1 MAADYTRN
9 IVFNVNDKAIK
20 RATDRITKSLTN
32 IERTLKRIE
41 GKGFNNLAKSAEK
54 ASKQVFTTTD
64 SIQALDRKVK
74 SLTKANLG
82 PISTFLKTTSS
93 GFKNIQFFAKR
104 SGEDLRTIF
113 ELFKKGQT
121 DIMTVT
127 TAIGAAITGVKN
139 LGTSAK
145 TNLTLLGSL
154 LDANNKKAQTFVSTL
169 LLGSQMGGKQ
179 LPLAADPNILAI
191 NTAIARQNAM
201 RGNVLRNTI
210 RSERSRTGSDFLD
223 FSIAA
228 DQIPRVSGAVD
239 RPAGFIG
246 PFPKTVGRPANMQ
259 GPDRPGIQDPIAK
272 SIRRNQAKRDKI
284 LQKELRTRQRILSIE
299 KQVLALTTSQARNQG
314 FKLPSV
320 IRNQFNEGGAFF
332 NSRGRAGRIAGAAQS
347 GLIGGGFPLLFG
359 QSPGAALAGGLG
371 GALGGAL
378 GPGFGF
384 AGSIVATAAAQKITE
399 AIEFRKEIEKLNK
412 SIRLTGGESEFSVAS
427 IKKLGKELGLSANE
441 ALQAARSFE
450 AFGAAARMSL
460 IKVFGDEAT
469 FNTLKNLRKTVDIL
483 NNIETIE
490 KKIGKERADQAVNIA
505 ASAGGLAAQKFILD
519 QLSELQDKEAQNK
532 ADNLSTKGFSIN
544 SLRASLSFI
553 NQFLSGDIK
562 KIGTNPF
569 IEKTRKDIL
578 DANAS
583 AQAAAMRKFN
593 EEKRRLEA
601 RDIVRQISEPKEELR
616 ELMDPLKQLISLSRT
631 VGDSFA
637 ESFRG
642 IVSGSMT
649 AQQALRNLFMR
660 TADHFLDMAA
670 QMIAKQIQMQILG
683 IGLKFFSS
691 GIAPSRGANTGGT
704 DRFGRDFDDPSFGM
718 PRGQSLENFANGGR
732 PPVGRPSIVGERGPE
747 LFMPDRAGTIIP
759 NHAMGSTNV
768 VVNVDASGSSVEGDE
783 QQGRELGRLISVAV
797 QSELVQQKRPGGLL
811 A

>member
-1 MAADYTRN
+1 VAADYTRN

-191 NTAIARQNAM
+191 NTAIARQNSM

-223 FSIAA
+223 FSIGA
-228 DQIPRVSGAVD
+228 DQIPRV
-239 RPAGFIG
+239 IG
-246 PFPKTVGRPANMQ
+246 SRGRPANMQ

-299 KQVLALTTSQARNQG
+299 KQVLALTTSQAKNQG

-399 AIEFRKEIEKLNK
+399 AMEFRKEIEKLNK

-505 ASAGGLAAQKFILD
+505 SSAGGLAAQEFILKE
-519 QLSELQDKEAQNK
+519 LSKLQDEEAKNK
-532 ADNLSTKGFSIN
+532 ANKLSTKGFGLN
-544 SLRASLSFI
+544 SFRASLSSI

-562 KIGTNPF
+562 AFSRGTNPF

-583 AQAAAMRKFN
+583 AQAAAMRNFN

-616 ELMDPLKQLISLSRT
+616 ELMDPLKQLISLSKT
-631 VGDSFA
+631 VGDSFS

-642 IVSGSMT
+642 IVRGSMT
-649 AQQALRNLFMR
+649 AQEALRNLFMR

-670 QMIAKQIQMQILG
+670 QMIAKQIQMSILG

-704 DRFGRDFDDPSFGM
+704 DRFGRDFDDPDFGL
-718 PRGQSLENFANGGR
+718 PLANGGIAKA
-732 PPVGRPSIVGERGPE
+732 GRTHLVGERGPE
-747 LFMPDRAGTIIP
+747 LFTPGVTGTVTP
-759 NHAMGSTNV
+759 NHALGGSTNV
-768 VVNVDASGSSVEGDE
+768 VVNVDASGSSVQSEGDG
-783 QQGRELGRLISVAV
+783 QQFGEALATAIQLEIVK
-797 QSELVQQKRPGGLL
+797 QKRSGGLL